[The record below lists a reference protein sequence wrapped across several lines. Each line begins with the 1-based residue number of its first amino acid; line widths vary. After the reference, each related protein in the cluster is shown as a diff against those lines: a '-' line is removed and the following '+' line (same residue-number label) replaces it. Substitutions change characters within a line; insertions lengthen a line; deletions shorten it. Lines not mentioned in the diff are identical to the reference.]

1 MESKEQEVK
10 QGREAKNQKGKQ
22 MNQPNTYEEVMAN
35 MVTEIEEGNESAL
48 QAFLSFRN
56 IEKVA
61 KDCMKQIEHLALEEL
76 SDHNGRLEQGDI
88 VVEARSSAGRWKF
101 TDDAHAALKQQLKDA
116 EELRKQAH
124 KLHLKGSE
132 VIDPETGEIV
142 PPADYTPG
150 KESIFISKA
159 RKS

>member
-1 MESKEQEVK
+1 MAIEATEEVK
-10 QGREAKNQKGKQ
+10 LPKTK
-22 MNQPNTYEEVMAN
+22 EVKELVNDVEDKLAAI
-35 MVTEIEEGNESAL
+35 VARIEEGNNDAL
-48 QAFLSFRN
+48 PAFISFRQ
-56 IEKVA
+56 IEKVV
-61 KDCMKQIEHLALEEL
+61 KDCMKQIEDQALDEL
-76 SDHNGRLEQGDI
+76 GYHNGKLEQDGMVI
-88 VVEARSSAGRWKF
+88 EARSSAGRWKF
-101 TDDAHAALKQQLKDA
+101 TDEGHAHLKQQLKDA

-150 KESIFISKA
+150 KETIYISKA

>member
-1 MESKEQEVK
+1 MESPKEIK
-10 QGREAKNQKGKQ
+10 QGREAKNQKGKK

-35 MVTEIEEGNESAL
+35 MVIEIEEGNESAL

-88 VVEARSSAGRWKF
+88 VIESRSSAGRWKF

>member
-1 MESKEQEVK
+1 MSHE
-10 QGREAKNQKGKQ
+10 NI
-22 MNQPNTYEEVMAN
+22 YEETLAEWVQK
-35 MVTEIEEGNESAL
+35 VEEGNMSAL
-48 QAFLSFRN
+48 TAYMACRV
-56 IEKVA
+56 IEKDV
-61 KDCMKQIEHLALEEL
+61 KECMKQIEPLALGEL
-76 SDHNGRLEQGDI
+76 SDHNGKLEQGDI
-88 VVEARSSAGRWKF
+88 VIEARSSAGRWKF
-101 TDDAHAALKQQLKDA
+101 TDDAHAELKQQLKDA

>member
-1 MESKEQEVK
+1 
-10 QGREAKNQKGKQ
+10 
-22 MNQPNTYEEVMAN
+22 MNYENIYEETLAEMVMK
-35 MVTEIEEGNESAL
+35 VEEGVMSAL
-48 QAFLSFRN
+48 TAYLSCRV
-56 IEKVA
+56 IEKDV
-61 KDCMKQIEHLALEEL
+61 KECMKQIEPLALQEL
-76 SDHNGRLEQGDI
+76 WLTSYNGRLEQGDI

>member
-1 MESKEQEVK
+1 
-10 QGREAKNQKGKQ
+10 

-101 TDDAHAALKQQLKDA
+101 PDEGHAALTQQLKDA

>member
-1 MESKEQEVK
+1 
-10 QGREAKNQKGKQ
+10 

-88 VVEARSSAGRWKF
+88 VVESRSSAGRWKF
-101 TDDAHAALKQQLKDA
+101 TDEGHAALKQQLKDA

-132 VIDPETGEIV
+132 VIDPDTGEIV

-150 KESIFISKA
+150 KETIFISKA

>member
-1 MESKEQEVK
+1 MEFEKEEVK
-10 QGREAKNQKGKQ
+10 QVNQPKKKE

-35 MVTEIEEGNESAL
+35 MVIEIEEGNESAL

-61 KDCMKQIEHLALEEL
+61 KDCMAQIEPLALGEL
-76 SDHNGRLEQGDI
+76 SDHNGKLEQGDI

-150 KESIFISKA
+150 KESIYISKA

>member
-1 MESKEQEVK
+1 MESPKEVK
-10 QGREAKNQKGKQ
+10 QVKQ
-22 MNQPNTYEEVMAN
+22 PKKKEMNQPNTYEEVMAN

-88 VVEARSSAGRWKF
+88 VVESRSSAGRWKF
-101 TDDAHAALKQQLKDA
+101 TDEGHAALKQQLKDA

>member
-1 MESKEQEVK
+1 
-10 QGREAKNQKGKQ
+10 
-22 MNQPNTYEEVMAN
+22 MNQPNTYEELMAN
-35 MVTEIEEGNESAL
+35 MVIEIEEGNESAL

-56 IEKVA
+56 IEKIA

-88 VVEARSSAGRWKF
+88 VIESRSSAGRWKF
-101 TDDAHAALKQQLKDA
+101 TDDAHAELKQQLKDA

-132 VIDPETGEIV
+132 VIDPDTGEIV

>member
-1 MESKEQEVK
+1 MESEKEQVK
-10 QGREAKNQKGKQ
+10 HQKSRKAKK

-76 SDHNGRLEQGDI
+76 SDHNGRLEQGD
-88 VVEARSSAGRWKF
+88 VVIEARSSAGRWKF

-150 KESIFISKA
+150 KETIFISKA

>member
-1 MESKEQEVK
+1 
-10 QGREAKNQKGKQ
+10 
-22 MNQPNTYEEVMAN
+22 MNEPNTYEEVMAN
-35 MVTEIEEGNESAL
+35 MVNEIEEGNESAL

-88 VVEARSSAGRWKF
+88 VVESRSSAGRWKF
-101 TDDAHAALKQQLKDA
+101 TDEGHAALNQQLKDA

-132 VIDPETGEIV
+132 VIDPDTGEIV

>member
-1 MESKEQEVK
+1 
-10 QGREAKNQKGKQ
+10 
-22 MNQPNTYEEVMAN
+22 MNYENIYEETLAEMVMK
-35 MVTEIEEGNESAL
+35 VEEGRMSAL
-48 QAFLSFRN
+48 TAYLSCRVV
-56 IEKVA
+56 EKDI
-61 KDCMKQIEHLALEEL
+61 KECMKQIEPLALQEL
-76 SDHNGRLEQGDI
+76 SSYNGRIEKDDI
-88 VVEARSSAGRWKF
+88 VIEARSSAGRWKF
-101 TDDAHAALKQQLKDA
+101 TDEGHAALKQQLKDA

-150 KESIFISKA
+150 KETIFISKA